1 MSSKNSEGEGTWDG
15 LELAS
20 NVRNWMGPETLKTW
34 CIFWGDKYLLV
45 TCPKNNLGEV
55 SLGIS
60 IPFSDL
66 GLV

>member
-1 MSSKNSEGEGTWDG
+1 MICGLHSFPIGQYWSMSSKNSEGEGTWDG

-45 TCPKNNLGEV
+45 TCPKNN
-55 SLGIS
+55 
-60 IPFSDL
+60 
-66 GLV
+66 